1 MDSSRKLNASL
12 YRKTRKF
19 LSSPGLFFRD
29 YFNRKYPLVLNEIR
43 CSIGEEAILIEN
55 DLNIERKIQVDLPID
70 VVFTWVN
77 DKDPVWKEKFYYHQ
91 RHLHGD
97 GTQYDFDPARYNNN
111 NEIIFA
117 INSVI
122 TFMPWVRR
130 VFIVTDNQI
139 PEALDVSEKV
149 KVIDHRDIIS
159 KTLLPT
165 FNSHVIEAHL
175 HNIPGLAEHFIYFN
189 DDVFVARPLP
199 ASHFFKGNGHA
210 SLFLADKSLRAMAR
224 KGINTPTLSASCK
237 AVELLMARYGL
248 AIDSPLV
255 HTYVPLRKSMFTL
268 AWKEYDDEI
277 AAFTSSKFRTNN
289 DLNLATFLV
298 PWLAYIKGLATP
310 QRDICHYFNIRSP
323 AARTHYEALLK
334 SKMNGSSPHSFCA
347 NDFSSSKNAL
357 ANHHALLEKF
367 LNSYYGNGKKKYV

>member
-12 YRKTRKF
+12 YRKTRKL

-130 VFIVTDNQI
+130 IFIVTDNQI
-139 PEALDVSEKV
+139 PEA
-149 KVIDHRDIIS
+149 
-159 KTLLPT
+159 
-165 FNSHVIEAHL
+165 F
-175 HNIPGLAEHFIYFN
+175 
-189 DDVFVARPLP
+189 
-199 ASHFFKGNGHA
+199 
-210 SLFLADKSLRAMAR
+210 
-224 KGINTPTLSASCK
+224 
-237 AVELLMARYGL
+237 
-248 AIDSPLV
+248 
-255 HTYVPLRKSMFTL
+255 
-268 AWKEYDDEI
+268 
-277 AAFTSSKFRTNN
+277 
-289 DLNLATFLV
+289 
-298 PWLAYIKGLATP
+298 
-310 QRDICHYFNIRSP
+310 
-323 AARTHYEALLK
+323 
-334 SKMNGSSPHSFCA
+334 
-347 NDFSSSKNAL
+347 
-357 ANHHALLEKF
+357 
-367 LNSYYGNGKKKYV
+367 